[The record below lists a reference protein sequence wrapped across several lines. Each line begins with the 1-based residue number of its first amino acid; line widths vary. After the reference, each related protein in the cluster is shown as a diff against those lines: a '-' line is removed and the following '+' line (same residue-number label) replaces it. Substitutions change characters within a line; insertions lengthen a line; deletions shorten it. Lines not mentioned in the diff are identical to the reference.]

1 MDPATRRLARLV
13 HLEAVA
19 AFEESATE
27 RAQLPDAGSAWESVS
42 KLMDA
47 ASSGDSD
54 WHGPRMFKGG
64 SYFGR
69 QDVVEVANAAYAKY
83 INFNA
88 RERTALTLHPPPPPH
103 RTPT

>member
-1 MDPATRRLARLV
+1 MDAATRRLARLV

-19 AFEESATE
+19 ASDEAATE
-27 RAQLPDAGSAWESVS
+27 PAELPDDGAAWESIS
-42 KLMDA
+42 ARMDA
-47 ASSGDSD
+47 ASSADSD